1 MLTQLTIFCTM
12 YISETQFY
20 VKCREEIIEYKYINI
35 YCFLTTKSNN
45 TGLTYESRLYIQIR
59 YDGLCFC
66 TWLCMI
72 TKIYKPKPSV
82 SNESLWY
89 LNIPDNQEKKVI
101 GFIFYISLYS
111 VYKITVS
118 SFVLERPCLL
128 WVDLLHFS
136 FNHTWPIFHEG
147 LIASDT

>member
-1 MLTQLTIFCTM
+1 MLTQLTIFSTM

-66 TWLCMI
+66 TV
-72 TKIYKPKPSV
+72 YD
-82 SNESLWY
+82 NNHR
-89 LNIPDNQEKKVI
+89 NI
-101 GFIFYISLYS
+101 
-111 VYKITVS
+111 
-118 SFVLERPCLL
+118 
-128 WVDLLHFS
+128 
-136 FNHTWPIFHEG
+136 
-147 LIASDT
+147 